1 MKICSLLPSATE
13 IVCSLGLEDQLVGI
27 SHVCDYPVSL
37 IDSDALV
44 VTKRSSEM
52 VGLSSQAID
61 KVIKSNRERK
71 IATQIVDADLLRQL
85 SPDIILTQELCYV
98 CAVEYGAVCDVTTEI
113 LDYEPQ
119 IVSLKP
125 AGVDDILENII
136 KIAEVCNVKRSG
148 EKLVNSIRSRMN
160 FVIDKLAQASDLKAP
175 RTFCID
181 WLAPLRNTGQWIPE
195 LIEMAGGREELA
207 EKNGKSREVSWE
219 EVLKYDPDIIFSMPC
234 AFPMDEVKE
243 ASRSAF
249 SGISHFNDINAV
261 RNGQVYL
268 FDGQVPSRHGP
279 RFIEVLENFAE
290 VINPQLFQGLFN
302 TKLYTNLE

>member
-136 KIAEVCNVKRSG
+136 KIAEVCNVKGSG

-234 AFPMDEVKE
+234 AFPMDEVRE

-249 SGISHFNDINAV
+249 SEISHFNDISAV
-261 RNGQVYL
+261 RNRQVYL

-290 VINPQLFQGLFN
+290 VINPQLFKGLIN

>member
-136 KIAEVCNVKRSG
+136 KIAEVCNVKGSG

-290 VINPQLFQGLFN
+290 VINPQLFQGLVN

>member
-27 SHVCDYPVSL
+27 SHVCDYPISL

-44 VTKRSSEM
+44 VTKRSSDM

-136 KIAEVCNVKRSG
+136 KIAEVCNVKGSG

-175 RTFCID
+175 KTFCID

-249 SGISHFNDINAV
+249 SEISHFNDISAV

-302 TKLYTNLE
+302 TKLYSNLE

>member
-136 KIAEVCNVKRSG
+136 KIAEVCNVKGSG

-175 RTFCID
+175 KTFCID

-249 SGISHFNDINAV
+249 SEISHFNDINAV

-302 TKLYTNLE
+302 TKLYSNLE

>member
-27 SHVCDYPVSL
+27 SHVCDYPISL

-136 KIAEVCNVKRSG
+136 KIAEVCNVKGSG

-175 RTFCID
+175 KTFCID

-234 AFPMDEVKE
+234 AFPMDEVRE

-249 SGISHFNDINAV
+249 SEISHFNDISAV

-302 TKLYTNLE
+302 TKLYSNLE

>member
-125 AGVDDILENII
+125 AGVDL
-136 KIAEVCNVKRSG
+136 S
-148 EKLVNSIRSRMN
+148 
-160 FVIDKLAQASDLKAP
+160 
-175 RTFCID
+175 
-181 WLAPLRNTGQWIPE
+181 
-195 LIEMAGGREELA
+195 LIH
-207 EKNGKSREVSWE
+207 
-219 EVLKYDPDIIFSMPC
+219 
-234 AFPMDEVKE
+234 
-243 ASRSAF
+243 
-249 SGISHFNDINAV
+249 ISEPT
-261 RNGQVYL
+261 RPY
-268 FDGQVPSRHGP
+268 
-279 RFIEVLENFAE
+279 
-290 VINPQLFQGLFN
+290 
-302 TKLYTNLE
+302 

>member
-27 SHVCDYPVSL
+27 SHVCDYPISL

-136 KIAEVCNVKRSG
+136 KIAEVCNVKGSG

-175 RTFCID
+175 KTFCID

-290 VINPQLFQGLFN
+290 VINPQLFQGLVN

>member
-27 SHVCDYPVSL
+27 SHVCDYPISL

-136 KIAEVCNVKRSG
+136 KIAEVCNVKWSG

-181 WLAPLRNTGQWIPE
+181 WLDPLRNTGQWIPE

-302 TKLYTNLE
+302 TKLYSNLE

>member
-136 KIAEVCNVKRSG
+136 KIAEVCNVKGSG

-249 SGISHFNDINAV
+249 SGISHFNDISAV

-290 VINPQLFQGLFN
+290 VINPQLFQGLVN

>member
-136 KIAEVCNVKRSG
+136 KIAEVCNVKGSG

>member
-136 KIAEVCNVKRSG
+136 KIAEVCNVKGSG

-175 RTFCID
+175 KTFCID

-234 AFPMDEVKE
+234 AFPMDEVRE

-249 SGISHFNDINAV
+249 SEISHFNDINAV

-302 TKLYTNLE
+302 TKLYSNLE

>member
-136 KIAEVCNVKRSG
+136 KIAEVCNVKGSG

-249 SGISHFNDINAV
+249 SEISHFNDINAV

-290 VINPQLFQGLFN
+290 VINPQLFQGLVN

>member
-136 KIAEVCNVKRSG
+136 KIAEVCNVKGSG

-249 SGISHFNDINAV
+249 SEISHFNDINAV

>member
-27 SHVCDYPVSL
+27 SHVCDYPISL

-98 CAVEYGAVCDVTTEI
+98 FAVEYGAVCDVTTEI

-119 IVSLKP
+119 IVALKP
-125 AGVDDILENII
+125 AGVDDILENI
-136 KIAEVCNVKRSG
+136 CR
-148 EKLVNSIRSRMN
+148 
-160 FVIDKLAQASDLKAP
+160 AS
-175 RTFCID
+175 
-181 WLAPLRNTGQWIPE
+181 
-195 LIEMAGGREELA
+195 
-207 EKNGKSREVSWE
+207 
-219 EVLKYDPDIIFSMPC
+219 
-234 AFPMDEVKE
+234 
-243 ASRSAF
+243 
-249 SGISHFNDINAV
+249 
-261 RNGQVYL
+261 
-268 FDGQVPSRHGP
+268 
-279 RFIEVLENFAE
+279 
-290 VINPQLFQGLFN
+290 
-302 TKLYTNLE
+302 